1 MPGLV
6 YIIIREREKSQRKRK
21 KKRRKEMKKVYVVS
35 GAYVNYV
42 GVFENKV
49 EAEEV
54 AEKINFNKACGGSN
68 DRVHVKEVELNDRQG
83 W

>member
-1 MPGLV
+1 
-6 YIIIREREKSQRKRK
+6 
-21 KKRRKEMKKVYVVS
+21 MKKVYVVS

-42 GVFENKV
+42 GVFENKM

-68 DRVHVKEVELNDRQG
+68 DRVHVKEVELNDRKG